1 MSRIKKRLDLAALTL
16 CAVSWSPLHVRVHFR
31 LKQISVMTFAVVKS
45 QGIIVH
51 ENVEL
56 LFVDQI

>member
-1 MSRIKKRLDLAALTL
+1 
-16 CAVSWSPLHVRVHFR
+16 
-31 LKQISVMTFAVVKS
+31 MTFAVVKS

-56 LFVDQI
+56 LFVDQIWGQKDGRYLLKRHR